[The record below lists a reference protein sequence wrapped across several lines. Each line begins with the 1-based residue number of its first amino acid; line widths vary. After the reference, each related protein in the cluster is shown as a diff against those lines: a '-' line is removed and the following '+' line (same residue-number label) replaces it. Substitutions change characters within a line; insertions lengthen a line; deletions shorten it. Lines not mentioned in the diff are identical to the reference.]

1 MEANGTV
8 THTSE
13 GTRNMKG
20 SRLPQ
25 LISLRGG
32 KW

>member
-1 MEANGTV
+1 MEASGTMA
-8 THTSE
+8 HTSE

-25 LISLRGG
+25 LIALRGA